1 MSEPQRLPRKFLAQI
16 RQAQDDL
23 RLLAHQAGLVCEQ
36 LRNPRPAI
44 DAART
49 LLREMEGNAYRIAL
63 ELAELKVVEDCG
75 GCPCAPPRISA
86 QVHLLLL
93 ADELERQAD
102 LARQQAG
109 ETAMPLHLY
118 EQRVRDQLVS
128 VQLACHE

>member
-23 RLLAHQAGLVCEQ
+23 RLLAHQAGVVCEQ
-36 LRNPRPAI
+36 LRSPRPAI
-44 DAART
+44 DTVRT
-49 LLREMEGNAYRIAL
+49 LLREIEGNAYRIAL

-75 GCPCAPPRISA
+75 GCPCAPTRISA

-109 ETAMPLHLY
+109 ETIIPVRLY
-118 EQRVRDQLVS
+118 EHRARDQPLDAHI
-128 VQLACHE
+128 ACYE

>member
-23 RLLAHQAGLVCEQ
+23 RLLAHQAGTVCEQ
-36 LRNPRPAI
+36 LRSPRPAI
-44 DAART
+44 DTVRT

-86 QVHLLLL
+86 QVHLLVL

-102 LARQQAG
+102 LARQRAG
-109 ETAMPLHLY
+109 EATIGVHLHEHLA
-118 EQRVRDQLVS
+118 RDQPVS
-128 VQLACHE
+128 VHLPCHE

>member
-16 RQAQDDL
+16 RQAQDGL
-23 RLLAHQAGLVCEQ
+23 RLLAHQAGVVCEQ
-36 LRNPRPAI
+36 LRSPRPAI
-44 DAART
+44 DTVRT

-93 ADELERQAD
+93 ADELERQAE
-102 LARQQAG
+102 LARQRAG
-109 ETAMPLHLY
+109 EATVAVHLHEHLA
-118 EQRVRDQLVS
+118 RD
-128 VQLACHE
+128 